1 MAESFKDKV
10 AVFRTGQQRKFLES
24 VEKKYPLEAMARMC
38 ARSPRT
44 IRDWRREKFPMQL
57 ACAHSLSQRAHI
69 ALPRNLATRHRYA
82 HVRDAAIKGARALI
96 KKYGRVPVDET
107 LRREQWQKWWKK
119 VGQFRQPPQFQA
131 KSIYK
136 PRKSIEL
143 AEFIGTMMGDG
154 GLSKYQACITLHHI
168 DDREYIDFVVKRIK
182 EIFRIQPGLYH
193 TPKDSVY
200 NIVVSRLEI
209 VKYLHALGLPIGNKV
224 KQRFDMPDWIK
235 KNKAYAIAC
244 VRGLVDTDG
253 SIFTHSYK
261 VKGKWYQ
268 YKKLSFCS
276 RSQPLRY
283 SVAKILTDLGMRARI
298 ADCDVRLDSTA
309 DMQKY
314 FSLIGSSNPKH
325 LKRYAQSST
334 MRSTGE
340 VA

>member
-1 MAESFKDKV
+1 
-10 AVFRTGQQRKFLES
+10 
-24 VEKKYPLEAMARMC
+24 MC
-38 ARSPRT
+38 SCSPRT
-44 IRDWRREKFPMQL
+44 IRDWRREKFNMSL
-57 ACAHSLSQRAHI
+57 ASVHVLSQQTHTP
-69 ALPRNLATRHRYA
+69 LPKNIKIRNKYA
-82 HVRDAAIKGARALI
+82 HVVKAGRKGAQAVM

-143 AEFIGTMMGDG
+143 AEFMGTMMGDG

-168 DDREYIDFVVKRIK
+168 DDREYIDFVVERIK
-182 EIFRIQPGLYH
+182 KLFHIEPGLYH

-224 KQRFDMPDWIK
+224 KQEFDMPDWIK
-235 KNKAYAIAC
+235 RNNAYAIAC

-276 RSQPLRY
+276 RSQPLRH
-283 SVAKILTDLGMRARI
+283 SVAKILTNLGMRARI
-298 ADCDVRLDSTA
+298 ADYDVRLDSIA

-314 FSLIGSSNPKH
+314 VSLIGSSNPKH

-334 MRSTGE
+334 MRPTGE